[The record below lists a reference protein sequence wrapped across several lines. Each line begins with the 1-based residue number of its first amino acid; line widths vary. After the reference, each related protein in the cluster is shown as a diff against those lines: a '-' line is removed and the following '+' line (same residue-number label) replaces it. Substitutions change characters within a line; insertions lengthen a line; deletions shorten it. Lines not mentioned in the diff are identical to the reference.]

1 MAVRITYLVAAQT
14 ADYYSLDFE
23 YIEPTGSY
31 YSGRSLFLI
40 ASNGSSLEYVFDR
53 NLDLN
58 QPSYLVGVAQ
68 YAPDGT
74 KLVAADGFSV
84 LVGPSTLDSI
94 DGQLSSLDEYLVYSN
109 ANDVIDFDVANDA
122 ISDYQE
128 TLEETSRPGRTLYV
142 DAGGGTDTFYDDYW
156 GSGNILI
163 TKASSGAFLFTFKPT
178 GATTELRNF
187 EYIDVSDLPR
197 MTLEEYYQRAASA
210 GPNTVQG
217 TSGDD
222 VFTDTDGNDT
232 YYGYEGNDTV
242 VFSGHSSTYNAY
254 RYADITGVQHSDGEI
269 DRLYDVESLAFSNGT
284 ISPVENFDPLAYI
297 ASYGDLIEAYGPDD
311 ISGFNHFLQ
320 WGLSAGRSISFDA
333 DQYLANYADLQEAY
347 GSDTEAATAHYIK
360 WGYSA
365 GRTDEPVKVPT
376 DNSSGSDSKSGDTGN
391 NDTFTGGKRGGS
403 DFNGGVGHDTVAY
416 SLLYSDVA
424 VNAVKTVSSKDGS
437 GYVSH
442 WEVDFDSTDSK
453 GNSTTAT
460 DTLRSIE
467 RVEFTDKTLA
477 LDVGLGQ
484 NAGQA
489 LALLYAWFGSLPEEE
504 LLGEWVT
511 AIDDIDPAN
520 YTNTDMQQLAQ
531 SIIDTYAPGISN
543 EMLVRT
549 LYENVV
555 GTPAPSSAISSFVGQ
570 IENNTYT
577 QASIYVMAASTDL
590 NTEQYY
596 EDIQYTGVTYI
607 EPDSKSG

>member
-1 MAVRITYLVAAQT
+1 
-14 ADYYSLDFE
+14 
-23 YIEPTGSY
+23 
-31 YSGRSLFLI
+31 
-40 ASNGSSLEYVFDR
+40 
-53 NLDLN
+53 
-58 QPSYLVGVAQ
+58 
-68 YAPDGT
+68 
-74 KLVAADGFSV
+74 
-84 LVGPSTLDSI
+84 
-94 DGQLSSLDEYLVYSN
+94 
-109 ANDVIDFDVANDA
+109 
-122 ISDYQE
+122 
-128 TLEETSRPGRTLYV
+128 
-142 DAGGGTDTFYDDYW
+142 
-156 GSGNILI
+156 
-163 TKASSGAFLFTFKPT
+163 
-178 GATTELRNF
+178 
-187 EYIDVSDLPR
+187 

-254 RYADITGVQHSDGEI
+254 RYAGITGVKHSDGEI
-269 DRLYDVESLAFSNGT
+269 DRLYDVETLAFSNG
-284 ISPVENFDPLAYI
+284 IRSPVENFDPLAYI

-333 DQYLANYADLQEAY
+333 DQYLANYADLQQAY

-365 GRTDEPVKVPT
+365 GRTDEPVNVPT

-424 VNAVKTVSSKDGS
+424 VNAVTTASSKDGAE
-437 GYVSH
+437 YVSH

-460 DTLRSIE
+460 DTLRAVE

-520 YTNTDMQQLAQ
+520 YTNTDMQRLAQ
-531 SIIDTYAPGISN
+531 SIIDTYAPEISN

-549 LYENVV
+549 LYQNVV

-596 EDIQYTGVTYI
+596 EGIQYTGVTYI